1 MNTEIIKFVK
11 ENENLI
17 YSIINKFSNA
27 CELEDLYQEAIKGII
42 RAYKNYKTD
51 SNVKFTTYVYKYIF
65 GEVYKYVYQKDRCI
79 KLNKYNLTL
88 LKKIN
93 EAKLLLSQ
101 KLMKEPTNKEL
112 SMFLEIDEAIINNLI
127 NYNNIDSLDYVVS
140 DDGKELYLNDLIPS
154 KEFVDIDNIYLR
166 DEINKLQ
173 EPDRTII
180 KMHYF
185 LDKTQSEIAT
195 YLGINQVQ
203 VSRIETKVLKKMRNN
218 MSSLV
223 KM

>member
-1 MNTEIIKFVK
+1 MNTDIIKFIK

-17 YSIINKFSNA
+17 YSIINKFSN
-27 CELEDLYQEAIKGII
+27 CCDIDDLYQEAIKGII

-51 SNVKFTTYVYKYIF
+51 SNVKFSTYVYKYIF

-79 KLNKYNLTL
+79 KLNKENLTL

-101 KLMKEPTNKEL
+101 KLMKEPSNKEL
-112 SMFLEIDEAIINNLI
+112 SMFLEIDEFIIDNLM
-127 NYNNIDSLDYVVS
+127 NYNNMFSLGYVVS

-154 KEFVDIDNIYLR
+154 KENVDIDSMYLH
-166 DEINKLQ
+166 DEINKLA
-173 EPDRTII
+173 EPDRTIL

-203 VSRIETKVLKKMRNN
+203 VSRIETKVLKKMRKS

>member
-17 YSIINKFSNA
+17 YSIINRFSKS
-27 CELEDLYQEAIKGII
+27 CDIEDLYQEAIKGII

-51 SNVKFTTYVYKYIF
+51 SNVKFSTYVYKYIF

-79 KLNKYNLTL
+79 KLNKDNLTL

-93 EAKLLLSQ
+93 DAKTILSQ
-101 KLMKEPTNKEL
+101 KLMKEPSNKEL
-112 SMFLEIDEAIINNLI
+112 SMFLEIDEAIIDNLM
-127 NYNNIDSLDYVVS
+127 NYNNMFSLGYVVS

-154 KEFVDIDNIYLR
+154 KENVDIDSMYLH
-166 DEINKLQ
+166 DEINKLA
-173 EPDRTII
+173 EPDRTIL

-185 LDKTQSEIAT
+185 LDKTQSEIAS

>member
-1 MNTEIIKFVK
+1 MNTDIIKFIK

-17 YSIINKFSNA
+17 YSIINKFSN
-27 CELEDLYQEAIKGII
+27 CCDIDDLYQEAIKGII
-42 RAYKNYKTD
+42 KAYKNYKENN
-51 SNVKFTTYVYKYIF
+51 NVKFSTYVYKYIF
-65 GEVYKYVYQKDRCI
+65 GEVYEYVYRKDRSI
-79 KLNKYNLTL
+79 KLNKENLIL

-93 EAKLLLSQ
+93 DAKTILSQ

-112 SMFLEIDEAIINNLI
+112 SMFLEIDEEIINNLM

-140 DDGKELYLNDLIPS
+140 DDGKELYLNDLIS
-154 KEFVDIDNIYLR
+154 SNEFVDVDNIYLH

-173 EPDRTII
+173 EPDRTIL

-185 LDKTQSEIAT
+185 LDRTQSEIAS

>member
-79 KLNKYNLTL
+79 KLNKENLTL

-93 EAKLLLSQ
+93 DAKTILSQ

-112 SMFLEIDEAIINNLI
+112 SMFLEIDEFIIDNLM
-127 NYNNIDSLDYVVS
+127 NYNNIDSLDYVIS

-154 KEFVDIDNIYLR
+154 KEFIDIDNIYLR

-173 EPDRTII
+173 EPDRTIL

>member
-1 MNTEIIKFVK
+1 MNTEILKFVK
-11 ENENLI
+11 ENEKLI

-27 CELEDLYQEAIKGII
+27 CELGDLYQEAIKGII

-79 KLNKYNLTL
+79 KLNKENLTL
-88 LKKIN
+88 LKKIKD
-93 EAKLLLSQ
+93 AKTILSQ
-101 KLMKEPTNKEL
+101 RLMKDPTNKEL
-112 SMFLEIDEAIINNLI
+112 SMFLEIDEFIINNLI

-173 EPDRTII
+173 EPDRTIL

-203 VSRIETKVLKKMRNN
+203 VSRIETKVLKRMKEN

>member
-1 MNTEIIKFVK
+1 MNTEITKFV
-11 ENENLI
+11 NENKNMI
-17 YSIINKFSNA
+17 YSIINRFSKV
-27 CELEDLYQEAIKGII
+27 CDLEDLYQEAAKGII
-42 RAYKNYKTD
+42 KAYKNYKVNN
-51 SNVKFTTYVYKYIF
+51 NVKFSTYVYKYIF
-65 GEVYKYVYQKDRCI
+65 GEVYEYVYRKDRCI
-79 KLNKYNLTL
+79 KLNKENLTL

-93 EAKLLLSQ
+93 DAKTILSQ

-112 SMFLEIDEAIINNLI
+112 SMFLEIEEEIINNLV
-127 NYNNIDSLDYVVS
+127 NYNNIESLDYVVS
-140 DDGKELYLNDLIPS
+140 NDGKELYFNDLIPS
-154 KEFVDIDNIYLR
+154 KENIDLDNMYLY
-166 DEINKLQ
+166 DEINKLE
-173 EPDRTII
+173 EPDKTIV

-185 LDKTQSEIAT
+185 LDKTQSEIAS